1 MGRTTTEG
9 LRFFLTIYSS
19 LSRYLSSYN
28 LGSLSSQRIRLESEL
43 NGEETLVR
51 VEIKGFGNL
60 RFPKKFICGRG
71 FAIYRW
77 SDARWNDRGTERKK
91 RFRPTC
97 GIVIEDLEPRRSR
110 ERGDKGNDR
119 SKKPTLPILLTELE
133 AKHRKVGNADCYVWL
148 VKSSRRLLFIFSRWY
163 R

>member
-77 SDARWNDRGTERKK
+77 SDAR
-91 RFRPTC
+91 
-97 GIVIEDLEPRRSR
+97 
-110 ERGDKGNDR
+110 
-119 SKKPTLPILLTELE
+119 
-133 AKHRKVGNADCYVWL
+133 
-148 VKSSRRLLFIFSRWY
+148 
-163 R
+163 

>member
-60 RFPKKFICGRG
+60 R
-71 FAIYRW
+71 
-77 SDARWNDRGTERKK
+77 
-91 RFRPTC
+91 
-97 GIVIEDLEPRRSR
+97 
-110 ERGDKGNDR
+110 
-119 SKKPTLPILLTELE
+119 
-133 AKHRKVGNADCYVWL
+133 
-148 VKSSRRLLFIFSRWY
+148 SRRNLSAGGVSRFIVGAMLGETIVEQKERSDFARRAVSS
-163 R
+163 